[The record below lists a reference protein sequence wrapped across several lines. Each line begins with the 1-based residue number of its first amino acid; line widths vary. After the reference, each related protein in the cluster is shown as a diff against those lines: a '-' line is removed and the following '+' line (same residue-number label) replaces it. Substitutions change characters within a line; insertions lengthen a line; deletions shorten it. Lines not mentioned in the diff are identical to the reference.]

1 MKFSQF
7 DNLIGESPE
16 AAREY
21 LERHNI
27 DAVFTETKD
36 RYNQY
41 EVKRIISI
49 KQTKENTLEIVF
61 SGFPPNKE

>member
-21 LERHNI
+21 LEQHNI

>member
-1 MKFSQF
+1 MRYSQF

-21 LERHNI
+21 LEQRNI

-36 RYNQY
+36 KYNQY
-41 EVKRIISI
+41 EIKRVIRVKQIEGNS
-49 KQTKENTLEIVF
+49 LEIIF

>member
-21 LERHNI
+21 LEQCNI
-27 DAVFTETKD
+27 DAVFAETKD

-41 EVKRIISI
+41 EIKRVISV
-49 KQTKENTLEIVF
+49 KQTKGNSLEIIF
-61 SGFPPNKE
+61 SGFPPSKE